1 MNQEVRISV
10 LCMDGGAHTATV
22 DKFSCVQS
30 LLAAAGIK
38 QPDGSRA
45 IFMAHDC
52 VLNPHLSLACQ
63 NIDDGASVTV
73 LFRKKKRH
81 VRTFDDDRLIRQ
93 FEEIERSNSDYCTE
107 SLRLADVSFLAFES
121 SKACHLLYLKQA
133 VTEIHTPFCIRAK
146 PATVVGSRPDSVS
159 KDPLPP
165 CWMLDDMQ
173 SILKMLPPSPSLKH
187 PILKNVSQNLFM

>member
-1 MNQEVRISV
+1 MNQDVRISV

-22 DKFSCVQS
+22 DKFSAVQS
-30 LLAAAGIK
+30 LLPAAGIK
-38 QPDGSRA
+38 PPAGSRS
-45 IFMAHDC
+45 IFISNNC

-63 NIDDGASVTV
+63 NIHDGASVAV

-81 VRTFDDDRLIRQ
+81 APASADDRLIRQ
-93 FEEIERSNSDYCTE
+93 FAEIERSNSDYCTE

-121 SKACHLLYLKQA
+121 SKASHLLYLKQA
-133 VTEIHTPFCIRAK
+133 VADIHPTFCIRAA
-146 PATVVGSRPDSVS
+146 PPTIVASRPDSVS
-159 KDPLPP
+159 EDPLPP

-173 SILKMLPPSPSLKH
+173 SILQMLPPSPSLKH